1 MYQSKIIFSNNDELV
16 LSSDDVLIGVELC
29 HDADEPFLSMSK
41 TVTLEGSH
49 HDGLIPSILSIVCQY
64 PYFYGPDGIETIYNS
79 SAIVKIEN
87 I

>member
-29 HDADEPFLSMSK
+29 PSMSK